1 MHHLGVLLRNHKVE
15 KIGSVK
21 NLQLK
26 AIEQA
31 PESLLA
37 GLGLAS
43 KLITPL
49 NSNHQPYPPFMFA
62 CSSLPSGHID

>member
-31 PESLLA
+31 L
-37 GLGLAS
+37 
-43 KLITPL
+43 KV
-49 NSNHQPYPPFMFA
+49 Y
-62 CSSLPSGHID
+62 